1 MASVSSVFLSFLEC
15 KLGKR
20 DELHLNKTV
29 LGKGGEK
36 SDEVASF
43 RSEHDFEEY

>member
-1 MASVSSVFLSFLEC
+1 MFLFFLEY

-20 DELHLNKTV
+20 AELHLNKTM

-36 SDEVASF
+36 GDEIASF
-43 RSEHDFEEY
+43 KSEHSFEEY

>member
-15 KLGKR
+15 KCGKR

-29 LGKGGEK
+29 RKGRGE
-36 SDEVASF
+36 DEVASF